1 MPWLR
6 MRTRRFLQF
15 VPCPRGVETA
25 PAFEVLFVLFEPSRL
40 NTECQQQER
49 ATHPL
54 AMRGMSP
61 PTPRRARQELEN
73 LGGLCRLADAQ
84 CLNDTKFR
92 PFIRRMGW
100 VGRVWARMRPELKAA
115 WGRAAPLGT
124 YRSAKAGSQPHL
136 ELAPP
141 RPDVGVCD
149 DHFQSFKI

>member
-1 MPWLR
+1 MPWYGCVLGDSCSSS
-6 MRTRRFLQF
+6 L
-15 VPCPRGVETA
+15 VLGVETA

-84 CLNDTKFR
+84 CLNDKI
-92 PFIRRMGW
+92 PAVHQANG
-100 VGRVWARMRPELKAA
+100 L
-115 WGRAAPLGT
+115 GRAGVGPYATGAESCMGQGSATRYVPFRQGRQPTPPGARPAAP
-124 YRSAKAGSQPHL
+124 
-136 ELAPP
+136 
-141 RPDVGVCD
+141 
-149 DHFQSFKI
+149 